1 MTTSLRIQVAS
12 FSLAALVTLAT
23 LAGLNGLAHS
33 NSPDSAQLA
42 SVVATQSA

>member
-12 FSLAALVTLAT
+12 FSLAAIVTLAT

-33 NSPDSAQLA
+33 NSPESAQLA
-42 SVVATQSA
+42 KAVATQAA